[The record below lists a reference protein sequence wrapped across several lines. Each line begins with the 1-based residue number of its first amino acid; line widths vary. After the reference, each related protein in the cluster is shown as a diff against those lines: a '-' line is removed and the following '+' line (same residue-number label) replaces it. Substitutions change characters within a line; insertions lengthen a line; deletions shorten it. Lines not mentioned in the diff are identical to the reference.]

1 MKYAA
6 LLSLAAPWLAL
17 AACSGPEV
25 YEASTIRFEGQD
37 FDSGDAA
44 VQDVKVEVKSWLEG
58 KVKVK
63 DVFGRVLDGRLATQF
78 ILLNEDD
85 EPIRVLLT
93 IEWRDGDG
101 MALRDAASETRTK
114 YLVLYPDRPQTETY
128 TAPTDLA
135 LQFYA
140 AIEPTHKDN

>member
-1 MKYAA
+1 MRTRF
-6 LLSLAAPWLAL
+6 LPLAAPLLAL
-17 AACSGPEV
+17 GACSGPEV

-37 FDSGDAA
+37 YESGDEA

-58 KVKVK
+58 KILVKE
-63 DVFGRVLDGRLATQF
+63 VFGRVLDGRLAAQF
-78 ILLNEDD
+78 VLLNESDD
-85 EPIRVLLT
+85 PVRVLLT

-101 MALRDAASETRTK
+101 MALRDAASETRSK
-114 YLVLYPDRPQTETY
+114 YLVLHPDRPQTETF

-140 AIEPTHKDN
+140 SIEPTHQEDR